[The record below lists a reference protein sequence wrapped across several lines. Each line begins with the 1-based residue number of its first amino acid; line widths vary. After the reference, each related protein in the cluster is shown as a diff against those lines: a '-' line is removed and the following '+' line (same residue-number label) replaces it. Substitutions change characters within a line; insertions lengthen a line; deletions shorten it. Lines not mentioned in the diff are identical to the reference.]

1 MNKKITI
8 VTDAWEPQINGVV
21 RTLQNT
27 VKELKK
33 LDVEVQMI
41 TPLLFKTIPCPTY
54 PEIRLS
60 LVKKKK
66 LEDIINS
73 YAPNALHIATEGPLG
88 WTARSIAKK
97 RNWSFT
103 SAYHTQFPEYIFS

>member
-1 MNKKITI
+1 MIKKIKKLTI

-41 TPLLFKTIPCPTY
+41 TPLLFKTSFSC
-54 PEIRLS
+54 
-60 LVKKKK
+60 
-66 LEDIINS
+66 
-73 YAPNALHIATEGPLG
+73 
-88 WTARSIAKK
+88 SI
-97 RNWSFT
+97 SIV
-103 SAYHTQFPEYIFS
+103 E